1 MATAAFSKFA
11 GILSAALSQH
21 RPKRSSKGRGSCS
34 DSTSYHARAEGASG
48 LTPSR
53 LRPSPNPLHLARR
66 PAGQDAETLRLTAD
80 RVCSRGGQMRREN
93 TPQVCLP
100 EGKRLGVHCGRAHG
114 ETGWSRAWR
123 AWGAWGQVI
132 EKRCGHHRPAQVELS
147 YRPLHLQKWRHGIS
161 LVV

>member
-1 MATAAFSKFA
+1 MAPGKSSLHASFEGASKNAPLWAWHARAHLSSEEAQLLRWQAGSHSPPGNEIFS
-11 GILSAALSQH
+11 IRTLLPRLSQIFS
-21 RPKRSSKGRGSCS
+21 PKRSSKGRGSCS

-93 TPQVCLP
+93 TPRVPKLTQMQ
-100 EGKRLGVHCGRAHG
+100 
-114 ETGWSRAWR
+114 SN
-123 AWGAWGQVI
+123 
-132 EKRCGHHRPAQVELS
+132 
-147 YRPLHLQKWRHGIS
+147 
-161 LVV
+161 